1 MRIPVLN
8 SVPRRLV
15 SDRPDLLQQYDFHT
29 DAQVT
34 DDAGTTDADA
44 DLVADDAAGVG

>member
-15 SDRPDLLQQYDFHT
+15 SDRPDQPQQYDSHT

-44 DLVADDAAGVG
+44 ALVADDVAGAG